1 MSDEAGAGAPLA
13 LTEHRSEGAIHLE
26 LGPTG
31 ITRTHAVFALQLAFL
46 GTFGLALGGAGL
58 TLALTAR
65 DFGAPLRL
73 GLGLASIF
81 GILAGLLPAL
91 TVLADGLLRR
101 ERVVV
106 GRDGVRVLEGSPLH
120 ARVHRL
126 DRSASRSLARRPIP
140 GLRRLWLSAAPADRQ
155 AALWL
160 EAPEGGPAVP
170 LGIGHGPAIRKAL
183 ARRLEDA
190 LAATAEAPPVDLDPL
205 AARFDW
211 PLGDA
216 LRGLRALALEPLRA
230 RRGYVIFDLLVLAGA
245 VAVAELYVLELP
257 LARLYPLELLAYAV
271 ALALRAGD
279 GRYLAGLRTQCAAW
293 LSYPVFFGLAGL
305 MMGLSAG
312 FGLVM
317 AGVPPLLGLPLG
329 FGPVFGVHLLL
340 LRRRRAEPPP
350 PEAGPGRRRLQTAL
364 LVPLAVHHE
373 HLAFLFFEDS
383 ARRFFVLALVM
394 VPPVIGLLY
403 LPVRM
408 HSFVESP
415 GDPGN
420 RAWLALTVALV
431 TLYAVL
437 GVSPL

>member
-1 MSDEAGAGAPLA
+1 MSDEAGPAP
-13 LTEHRSEGAIHLE
+13 TPPIREHRSEGAVCLE

-46 GTFGLALGGAGL
+46 GTFGLALGGTGL

-65 DFGAPLRL
+65 DFGVPLRL
-73 GLGLASIF
+73 ALGLVSSV
-81 GILAGLLPAL
+81 GVVAGLLPAL
-91 TVLADGLLRR
+91 VVLADGLLRR

-106 GRDGVRVLEGSPLH
+106 GRDGLRVLEGTPIRS
-120 ARVHRL
+120 RRHRL
-126 DRSASRSLARRPIP
+126 DRSASRSLGLRPIP

-160 EAPEGGPAVP
+160 EGSDHGATVP
-170 LGIGHGPAIRKAL
+170 LGIGHGPALRQAL
-183 ARRLEDA
+183 AGRLEAA
-190 LAATAEAPPVDLDPL
+190 LAATTDAPPVDLDPL

-216 LRGLRALALEPLRA
+216 ARRLRALALDPLRA
-230 RRGYVIFDLLVLAGA
+230 RRGYVVLDLLVLGGA
-245 VAVAELYVLELP
+245 IAVAELYVLELP
-257 LARLYPLELLAYAV
+257 LARLYPAELAAYAV

-279 GRYLAGLRTQCAAW
+279 GRYLAGLRAQCAAW
-293 LSYPVFFGLAGL
+293 FSYPVFFVLAGVLMGLA
-305 MMGLSAG
+305 AG

-329 FGPVFGVHLLL
+329 FGPILGLHLVL
-340 LRRRRAEPPP
+340 LRRRGTASP

-383 ARRFFVLALVM
+383 ARRFFVLAVVM

-408 HSFVESP
+408 HAFIETP

-420 RAWLALTVALV
+420 RAWLALTIALV
-431 TLYAVL
+431 TVQAVL
-437 GVSPL
+437 GVAPL